1 MSTLK
6 IEAVG
11 PSYRVTI
18 GSVAFLFR
26 DIRTD
31 VAVSHEGRHLFRS
44 TSTLSI
50 TGRNNIARTA
60 LAMDGE
66 VGNLKDWQK
75 ATYAAVESVMDAI
88 EQLAVGKDLRES
100 ELTSA
105 KPAWTV
111 RPFWPDTTGFLI
123 MPGEAGKST
132 VLRALAVSI
141 VTGREI
147 IPGFTPLVQG
157 PVLYV
162 VSENPSERSHAASV
176 EAICRGAG
184 LDRGTLPHRIL
195 FVSAKGRPL
204 HKLSRSLAEQAHDC
218 AAVMLDSQQGFLS
231 LTDQGN
237 IRDQAAMF
245 WNAVDELDKPAFV
258 IAHPNREEATHWDRS
273 EGRAAGAEVNRDR
286 PRISWA
292 GHWTDEPAI
301 VGTSF
306 RRTTFTCTKYNEG
319 PHPAPLSFGVGW
331 QFPMGDG
338 DPGTVTFTAC
348 EAVETHQPRGEAV
361 ALTKAVQETLD
372 PQSWRRCWGAPRT
385 PPRCAVEGCS
395 STSKGPRNE
404 GGVQSL
410 YPGTMYRVPGVQNPL
425 VVGVCTRTRVQRGE
439 RRSEPSQS
447 PLGLEVASCP

>member
-26 DIRTD
+26 DIRTDREMSAD

-348 EAVETHQPRGEAV
+348 EAVVVRRERTEGSATG
-361 ALTKAVQETLD
+361 LTPAIQETLD
-372 PQSWRRCWGAPRT
+372 AYHAGAHAP
-385 PPRCAVEGCS
+385 AELAKVLGCS
-395 STSKGPRNE
+395 TNTAKMRRRRMLEYLE
-404 GGVQSL
+404 GA
-410 YPGTMYRVPGVQNPL
+410 
-425 VVGVCTRTRVQRGE
+425 E
-439 RRSEPSQS
+439 E
-447 PLGLEVASCP
+447 